1 MTADDFK
8 GRLRFLKAFDAGL
21 DCDDS
26 APEAYGAQNLGISED
41 RRENPTGMNIQRE
54 TAEGTEFRNCRIRST
69 PAVSRA
75 WTKMQAMRHAGA
87 WCSGGA
93 VLRPGKTLPIDGGR
107 LRWGPLDGRNA
118 SHCPLFC
125 PARDKNAGNATL
137 GSGWVGVRGQPVPA
151 CGQPDA
157 CGRSGGVRMQIAMR
171 RLRA

>member
-118 SHCPLFC
+118 SHAPCF
-125 PARDKNAGNATL
+125 
-137 GSGWVGVRGQPVPA
+137 VQRGTK
-151 CGQPDA
+151 
-157 CGRSGGVRMQIAMR
+157 MQAMR
-171 RLRA
+171 RSAPAGSECADSRCPHAGSQMRAVGRAVFGCK